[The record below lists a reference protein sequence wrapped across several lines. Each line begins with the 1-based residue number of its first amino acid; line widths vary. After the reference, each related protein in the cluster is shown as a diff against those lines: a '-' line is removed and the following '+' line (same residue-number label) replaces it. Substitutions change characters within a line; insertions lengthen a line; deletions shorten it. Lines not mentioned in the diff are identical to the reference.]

1 MQELVENKLLLVEG
15 QDEVNFFEAL
25 CKHLSIDGLQ
35 IIETGG
41 KDRLKNELP
50 AVLLMRNF
58 ENVDSIA
65 VIQDADNSL
74 TSAVNSLKSL
84 LSKHKLPVPEGH
96 TQFKT
101 TSGMKCG
108 IFIMPGNRENGMLE
122 NLVLDT
128 VDNHP
133 VKVASGE
140 YIDLLRAKL
149 TDSENPK
156 FPKNEHK
163 ARLHAY
169 LAGMEKYVPSLGL
182 ATQKGYFNLDSEH
195 LNDIKAF
202 LQKV

>member
-1 MQELVENKLLLVEG
+1 MLNKNKLLLVEG
-15 QDEVNFFEAL
+15 KDEINFFKAL
-25 CKHLSIDGLQ
+25 CKYLNIDDIQ

-41 KDRLKNELP
+41 KEKLKSELP

-58 ENVDSIA
+58 ENVESVA

-74 TSAVNSLKSL
+74 DSAVDSIKYL

-96 TQFKT
+96 TSFKT
-101 TSGMKCG
+101 NSGMKCG
-108 IFIMPGNRENGMLE
+108 IFIMPGNRESGMLE

-128 VDNHP
+128 VDGHL
-133 VKVASGE
+133 VKIESDK
-140 YIDLLRAKL
+140 YIDALRIKL
-149 TDSENPK
+149 TADGTLK

-169 LAGMEKYVPSLGL
+169 LAGMEKHVSSLGL
-182 ATQKGYFNLDSEH
+182 ATQKGYFNLDSDH

-202 LQKV
+202 LQSI

>member
-1 MQELVENKLLLVEG
+1 MLNKNKLLLVEG
-15 QDEVNFFEAL
+15 KDEINFFKAL
-25 CKHLSIDGLQ
+25 CKYLNIDDIQ

-41 KDRLKNELP
+41 KEKLKSELP

-58 ENVDSIA
+58 ENVESVA

-74 TSAVNSLKSL
+74 DSAVDSIKYL

-96 TQFKT
+96 TSFKT

-108 IFIMPGNRENGMLE
+108 IFIMPGNRESGMLE

-128 VDNHP
+128 VDGHL
-133 VKVASGE
+133 VKIESDK
-140 YIDLLRAKL
+140 YIDALRIKL
-149 TDSENPK
+149 TDDGTLK
-156 FPKNEHK
+156 FPQNEHK

-169 LAGMEKYVPSLGL
+169 LAGMEKHVSSLGL

-195 LNDIKAF
+195 LDDIKTF
-202 LQKV
+202 LQSI